1 MSGWARNRF
10 EQYREK
16 AAATTPELDAYD
28 QEIVK
33 STLEL
38 RDELKIPETKYNPY
52 RIEWLDKLPGQE
64 KSQLGVYSTDFLTID
79 PSLITL
85 QKSLREQLEP
95 ENWKALI
102 ASQLEYRFV
111 TQRPF
116 RTRVI
121 YRSAIPAGLLV
132 TAFLALNYAL
142 ASAVGHLGPSWDTE
156 IGQLFS
162 FFLVM

>member
-1 MSGWARNRF
+1 MVMSGWARNRF

-85 QKSLREQLEP
+85 QKLEGTTGARELEG
-95 ENWKALI
+95 AD
-102 ASQLEYRFV
+102 RFATGV
-111 TQRPF
+111 PVCDATPF
-116 RTRVI
+116 
-121 YRSAIPAGLLV
+121 P
-132 TAFLALNYAL
+132 
-142 ASAVGHLGPSWDTE
+142 H
-156 IGQLFS
+156 
-162 FFLVM
+162 